1 MALMGGHRF
10 AVSMAEAFPH
20 GVYAM
25 GVEQAMDYDERSGK
39 RTPAR
44 DKHND
49 NQFVWT
55 VSCIDRDPDAR
66 EKEVKIKV
74 TAPVMPVLPTEILPG
89 SGLRVVDFTGM
100 TVTPYVQEGRGGGR
114 ARLAVSFRATGVFE
128 QGKAPGASV
137 PTTGRSAR
145 QASGSTDDRAA

>member
-10 AVSMAEAFPH
+10 AVSMAEAFPQ

-49 NQFVWT
+49 NQYVWT
-55 VSCIDRDPDAR
+55 VSCIDRDPEAR
-66 EKEVKIKV
+66 EKEVKVKV
-74 TAPVMPVLPTEILPG
+74 TAPVMPVLPSEILPG
-89 SGLRVVDFTGM
+89 SGLRVIDFSGM

-114 ARLAVSFRATGVFE
+114 ARLALSFRATGVFE
-128 QGKAPGASV
+128 QGKAPDVSAS
-137 PTTGRSAR
+137 TGRAAR
-145 QASGSTDDRAA
+145 QASSSGTDRAA